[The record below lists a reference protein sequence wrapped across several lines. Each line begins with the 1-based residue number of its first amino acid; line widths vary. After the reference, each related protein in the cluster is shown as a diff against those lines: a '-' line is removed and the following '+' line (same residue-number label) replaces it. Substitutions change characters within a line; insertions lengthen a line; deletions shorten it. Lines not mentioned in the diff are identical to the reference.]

1 MIKRKIIELV
11 YLWFF
16 IGFKILSYF
25 ILIDVIYLKKLF
37 YYRQRKISNAKTCIN
52 VVPRKV
58 VWWKILL
65 RHIGHHKIY
74 SRIYICFCSISLILE
89 YYAWV
94 VKQDFQITFYRYIR
108 RIFSSN
114 QIVQNISFRL
124 WFWASDLLFDQFWLN
139 LLIKWS
145 EAQNKG

>member
-1 MIKRKIIELV
+1 MLFALKIGRAFVNPKNSICSEVMIKRKIIELV

-94 VKQDFQITFYRYIR
+94 VKQDFQITFYRY
-108 RIFSSN
+108 
-114 QIVQNISFRL
+114 NIHICKL
-124 WFWASDLLFDQFWLN
+124 
-139 LLIKWS
+139 
-145 EAQNKG
+145 